1 METHIPLHM
10 SEPATQGSYMIAEL
24 LMNLVQWLLK
34 LIGMEQSH
42 TLFIWLYGAAV
53 FGVSVVVGIAIKWII
68 VKILHT
74 IGPHLKSDYYNSLVS
89 RHFFTKFCRIV
100 PPLVFLILIQFT
112 LTGRESLASWL
123 SRISWIYI
131 ILLVCNSIN
140 TMASAVWEQI
150 NMRANKR
157 KLPLNG
163 VVQLI
168 KMIVWL
174 IGTIIIIAILVN
186 KSPASLLAGLGA
198 FAAVL
203 MLVFKDTILGVVAGV
218 QLAENDSL
226 HVGDWIVPNGSSA
239 NGVVTEVSLTAIKIE
254 NWDKTISTVP
264 PYHLVSNGFRNYRN
278 MQQSNTREIQRSY
291 MIDADSILPATDEL
305 LDRLSKIPLLTNWI
319 AAKRSQSDGIDS
331 EAMDVNRGLVD
342 GTIETNLGIFRAYLK
357 LWLDANPNIDHTSTC
372 FVSTLAQTAAGIP
385 LQVYCF
391 TSTSAWVPYESIQS
405 SIFEHVAA
413 MLSTFDLYVFEN
425 PSGRDTVIDGYL
437 SPGKNFNDVFGTP
450 QPFFRNAP
458 ASTEQNNSAQTTA
471 ATTDQK
477 S

>member
-24 LMNLVQWLLK
+24 LMNLVQWFLK
-34 LIGMEQSH
+34 LIGMEHSH
-42 TLFIWLYGAAV
+42 SLFIWLYGAAV

-319 AAKRSQSDGIDS
+319 AA
-331 EAMDVNRGLVD
+331 
-342 GTIETNLGIFRAYLK
+342 
-357 LWLDANPNIDHTSTC
+357 
-372 FVSTLAQTAAGIP
+372 
-385 LQVYCF
+385 
-391 TSTSAWVPYESIQS
+391 
-405 SIFEHVAA
+405 

-458 ASTEQNNSAQTTA
+458 ASTEQSNSAQTTATTA